1 MPYQGLKGPK
11 MLCFRILIP
20 CPAHI
25 LDAPLIHLV
34 AVHVSLFDCEPFDGT
49 ERDMSL
55 LLLEPTP
62 LAISPWKIHWL
73 FKSMNWGKVQN
84 NLSNVSVCCL
94 LWGPKGELKI
104 PLSRRFFAQ
113 ITPRNCLKFMF
124 TPSLPNHAGCQI
136 DHSRNNAIFPIQ
148 FPFSRSKIYR
158 ITPSRFPLGG
168 PLPTAAFQ
176 LTSVCLNLL
185 KEISPRR
192 KGGPNSR
199 FHLCDGSGW
208 IFRRIHT

>member
-1 MPYQGLKGPK
+1 MIWSPNLRIKAGSLNYHLRRCPHFKNSRLCSSRLSWALFNNKCQKLGSGSKTEKPYRVFDSNMEGP
-11 MLCFRILIP
+11 FPQRIL
-20 CPAHI
+20 
-25 LDAPLIHLV
+25 
-34 AVHVSLFDCEPFDGT
+34 E
-49 ERDMSL
+49 
-55 LLLEPTP
+55 
-62 LAISPWKIHWL
+62 
-73 FKSMNWGKVQN
+73 
-84 NLSNVSVCCL
+84 
-94 LWGPKGELKI
+94 I
-104 PLSRRFFAQ
+104 PLLPRYFSQ

-124 TPSLPNHAGCQI
+124 TPILPNHAGCQI